1 MMSLSPPLPR
11 LTAEQSD
18 LLGLGPAPVA
28 GPPDNAA
35 SHSGPGPQHTANP
48 NQLCLT
54 VAQQVLTASTRSVRQ
69 PALLD
74 DPPPW
79 ETGSEPKA
87 RPRRRA
93 PKPRAQSTLSP
104 GQMSLF

>member
-1 MMSLSPPLPR
+1 MSLSPPLPR

-18 LLGLGPAPVA
+18 LLGLGPAPEA
-28 GPPDNAA
+28 MQLNSAA
-35 SHSGPGPQHTANP
+35 SHSNPGSQDIANP

-54 VAQQVLTASTRSVRQ
+54 VVQQVLTASTRSVRQ

-74 DPPPW
+74 DPPVW

-87 RPRRRA
+87 RPRRRI
-93 PKPRAQSTLSP
+93 PRPGAQNALSP

>member
-1 MMSLSPPLPR
+1 MSLSPPLPR
-11 LTAEQSD
+11 ITAEQSD

-28 GPPDNAA
+28 LQSNNAA
-35 SHSGPGPQHTANP
+35 VHSDPGPQNIANP
-48 NQLCLT
+48 DQLCLT
-54 VAQQVLTASTRSVRQ
+54 VAQQVLSASTGSVRQ

-74 DPPPW
+74 DPPLW

-93 PKPRAQSTLSP
+93 PKSRPRSTLSP